1 MAVWLAGLL
10 GFIVGW
16 LIRKWGDS
24 DYVKALEADRDYY
37 CRGYH
42 FTETQY
48 STCSDLLETEIKKRM
63 DLETR
68 HSQLSQILNGVPL
81 NEVQ

>member
-16 LIRKWGDS
+16 FVRKWGDS
-24 DYVKALEADRDYY
+24 DYIEALEGDRDYY

-48 STCSDLLETEIKKRM
+48 STCTALLETEIKKRM
-63 DLETR
+63 DLEAR
-68 HSQLSQILNGVPL
+68 HSHLSQILNGVPL